1 MANPALNEKL
11 LNKLAST
18 TSDRSM
24 TIEGTINKT
33 GILLLC
39 AIAGAVVGWGSS
51 SIVVLLGSMITTL
64 ILSFLIIFGPQRAAY
79 LSQPYAFLEGILLGS
94 VSSMYAALYAGIVSK
109 ALFLTLGCLAC
120 MLALYR
126 FRIIRVTEQLRSMI
140 VAATM
145 AIALTY
151 LVTMVLSF
159 FNVAVPMLHE
169 GSPMGI
175 AFSVVVVGVAAF
187 NLLLDFDLI
196 EQAQQQGAPKY
207 MEWYGGFAL
216 LVTLVWLYLEILRLM
231 SKLQKK

>member
-11 LNKLAST
+11 LNKIGST
-18 TSDRSM
+18 TSDRAM
-24 TIEGTINKT
+24 TIDGTINKT

-39 AIAGAVVGWGSS
+39 AIVGAAVGWGSS
-51 SIVVLLGSMITTL
+51 SSLVLFGSMIATL
-64 ILSFLIIFGPQRAAY
+64 ILSVLIIFGPQRAAY
-79 LSQPYAFLEGILLGS
+79 LSQPYAFLEGVLLGAI
-94 VSSMYAALYAGIVSK
+94 SSMYAALYAGIVSK
-109 ALFLTLGCLAC
+109 ALFLTLGCLAV

-126 FRIIRVTEQLRSMI
+126 FRIIRVTEQVRSMI
-140 VAATM
+140 LAATM

-151 LVTMVLSF
+151 LVTMVLSLF
-159 FNVAVPMLHE
+159 HVDVPMLHE
-169 GSPMGI
+169 GSLMGI
-175 AFSVVVVGVAAF
+175 GFSVVVVAVAAF

-231 SKLQKK
+231 SKLNKK